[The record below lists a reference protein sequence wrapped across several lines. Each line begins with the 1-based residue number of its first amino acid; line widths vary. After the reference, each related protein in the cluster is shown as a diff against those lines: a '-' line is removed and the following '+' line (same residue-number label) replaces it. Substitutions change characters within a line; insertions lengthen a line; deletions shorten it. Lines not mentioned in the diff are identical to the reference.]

1 MERLPVETV
10 RHLFWDCQHTKPHI
24 DTLCNEIGWDNMDS
38 NEFLIGKNEGNHFKN
53 EFGIIIKHWIKYWIY
68 NKKVQDRVPRL
79 AEMRNSF
86 EKFRQ
91 YVSNQNKK
99 YRGIEF
105 NE

>member
-1 MERLPVETV
+1 
-10 RHLFWDCQHTKPHI
+10 
-24 DTLCNEIGWDNMDS
+24 MDS
-38 NEFLIGKNEGNHFKN
+38 NEFLIGRNEGNHYKN
-53 EFGIIIKHWIKYWIY
+53 ELGIIIKHWIKYWIY

-79 AEMRNSF
+79 AEMRNGF

-105 NE
+105 IE

>member
-10 RHLFWDCQHTKPHI
+10 RHLFWDCQQVKPQI
-24 DTLCNEIGWDNMDS
+24 DMLCSEIGWNNMDS
-38 NEFLIGKNEGNHFKN
+38 NEFLIGRMEGNYYRN
-53 EFGIIIKHWIKYWIY
+53 ELGIIIKHWIKYWIY
-68 NKKVQDRVPRL
+68 NKKVQERVVRIN
-79 AEMRNSF
+79 EMRNGF

-91 YVSNQNKK
+91 YVSSQYKK